1 VKGFREGGLFFIY
14 GVHPKSHPFAPAI
27 VPPDEG
33 GEGGVLRNWERDHFR
48 LFLLRELD
56 ALSPHPSDLRRCRIP
71 AHAPA
76 MTSVAMAPRHAQK
89 PNRVLIDAA
98 KRMVSK
104 YRLGYLPQDKAFDL
118 LAFVRFLYFLAR
130 KRAMAFCAAI
140 SQEYPSRKELCQQC
154 GAFFYQHRSCIG
166 FLRVLGFCRCPRRCL
181 SINRILSLASSQAC
195 ALVCVGG
202 FGASEG
208 QHSAGS
214 APPRRQAPIQGA
226 WAHGLQDD
234 LDANL
239 GG

>member
-1 VKGFREGGLFFIY
+1 
-14 GVHPKSHPFAPAI
+14 
-27 VPPDEG
+27 
-33 GEGGVLRNWERDHFR
+33 
-48 LFLLRELD
+48 
-56 ALSPHPSDLRRCRIP
+56 
-71 AHAPA
+71 

-181 SINRILSLASSQAC
+181 SINRILALASSQAC

-208 QHSAGS
+208 SAAQVLLLHVVKLPFKERGRMAFRMTLMRTWEARDNRFALLFRCLPLSS
-214 APPRRQAPIQGA
+214 ALRCV
-226 WAHGLQDD
+226 
-234 LDANL
+234 
-239 GG
+239 

>member
-1 VKGFREGGLFFIY
+1 MTNY
-14 GVHPKSHPFAPAI
+14 GVHPISHPFAPATVWDEEVLVGPI
-27 VPPDEG
+27 EKLGKGIFFYCVNSTLSTPP
-33 GEGGVLRNWERDHFR
+33 
-48 LFLLRELD
+48 
-56 ALSPHPSDLRRCRIP
+56 DLRRCRIP
-71 AHAPA
+71 GTCACDDISRHGASVCSEPQSCAHRRCQTQGFEVP
-76 MTSVAMAPRHAQK
+76 PR
-89 PNRVLIDAA
+89 
-98 KRMVSK
+98 
-104 YRLGYLPQDKAFDL
+104 LPSAGQGFLAFDL

-154 GAFFYQHRSCIG
+154 GAFFYQHRSRIG

-208 QHSAGS
+208 QRSAGS

-239 GG
+239 GGPG